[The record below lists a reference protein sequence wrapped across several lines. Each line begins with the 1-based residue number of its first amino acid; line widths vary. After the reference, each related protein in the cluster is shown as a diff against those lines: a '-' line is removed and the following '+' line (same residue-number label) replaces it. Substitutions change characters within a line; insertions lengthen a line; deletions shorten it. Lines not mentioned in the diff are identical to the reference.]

1 MTIVNNYVKDMRT
14 TYVTS
19 LEEVGSNCDVTSNCG
34 YFDSNANQ
42 ATWVAANST
51 NYKVSFDKVN

>member
-14 TYVTS
+14 AYVES
-19 LEEVGSNCDVTSNCG
+19 LIKVGNNCSVNSNCV

-42 ATWVAANST
+42 ATWVSSDST